1 MSFDPITLEVLRNA
15 LQSAAEEMGAALTRT
30 ALSPNIK
37 DRRDCSTAIYTREG
51 LLVAQAEHIPLHL
64 GLMPAVVKAVL
75 REYPLELLSEGDA
88 VIINDPY
95 ISGSHLPDICVI
107 SPVYHAGEP
116 LALVANLAHH
126 VDVGGAVPGS
136 MSTTS
141 REIFQEGIRIP
152 PVKIR
157 SGGQLNHELMKVLS
171 TNVRTAREFYGDI
184 HAQIAANNAGEKR
197 LRELAGRYG
206 AGMLR
211 QYMEEIINY
220 AERRMRS
227 ALAGLP
233 RGTYTFEDYLEG
245 DGLSSD
251 LIKIKAAVKTGGDSI
266 LVDFTGTAPQA
277 VGPVNAT
284 RGVTLACVYFAVKA
298 VTDPELPSSEGMARP
313 IEVVTPAGTLVSP
326 RYPAPVVHANI
337 NTAQRITDV
346 ILGALAQAVPER
358 VTAAGTGSMSNFTIG
373 GLHPETGVYYSYV
386 ETYGGGQGAKCG
398 QDGMDGV
405 HVNMTN
411 TRNTPVE
418 VIEISYP
425 LLVNRYGLIPNS
437 GGAGRW
443 RGGLGMVREVTVLG
457 QGTAFS
463 VSTERNVLCPW
474 GLAGGGQGRRA
485 GCYLKN
491 DGEGTSL
498 PGKITGDA
506 QAFSAVGLETA
517 GGGGY
522 GEPLDRDPAL
532 VLEDVLDG
540 LVSRKEA
547 REKYGV
553 RFIESEERAVD
564 YTATQSLRERL
575 RQSMRGV
582 L

>member
-1 MSFDPITLEVLRNA
+1 MAFDPITLEVLRNA
-15 LQSAAEEMGAALTRT
+15 LQSAAEEMGATLTRT

-37 DRRDCSTAIYTREG
+37 DRRDCSTAIYTRDG

-64 GLMPAVVKAVL
+64 GLMPTVVKAVL
-75 REYPLELLSEGDA
+75 REYPLGLLGEGDA

-95 ISGSHLPDICVI
+95 ISGSHLPDICII
-107 SPVYHAGEP
+107 SPVYHEGEP

-126 VDVGGAVPGS
+126 VDVGGSVPGS

-157 SGGQLNHELMKVLS
+157 SGGLLNQELLKVLS

-197 LRELAGRYG
+197 LKELAGKYG
-206 AGMLR
+206 AGMLME
-211 QYMEEIINY
+211 YMEEIINY
-220 AERRMRS
+220 SERRMRC

-233 RGTYTFEDYLEG
+233 QGTFTFEDYLEG
-245 DGLSSD
+245 DGLSCD
-251 LIKIKAAVKTGGDSI
+251 LIKIKATVKTGGDSI

-277 VGPVNAT
+277 GGPVNAT

-313 IEVVTPAGTLVSP
+313 IEVVTPEGTLVNP

-346 ILGALAQAVPER
+346 ILGALAQAVPVR

-373 GLHPETGVYYSYV
+373 GIHPETGVYYSYV
-386 ETYGGGQGAKCG
+386 ETYGGGQGAKID

-425 LLVNRYGLIPNS
+425 LLVERYGLVPGS
-437 GGAGRW
+437 GGAGSC
-443 RGGLGMVREVTVLG
+443 RGGLGIVREVTVLG
-457 QGTAFS
+457 DGATFS
-463 VSTERNVLCPW
+463 ISTERNMLSPW
-474 GLAGGGQGRRA
+474 GLAGGGEGRRSR
-485 GCYLKN
+485 CYLKT
-491 DGEGTSL
+491 GGTVEPL
-498 PGKITGDA
+498 LGKTTRAIPPFCTVA
-506 QAFSAVGLETA
+506 LETA
-517 GGGGY
+517 GGGGF
-522 GEPLDRDPAL
+522 GDPLERDPAL
-532 VLEDVLDG
+532 VREDVLDG
-540 LVSRKEA
+540 LVSPEEA
-547 REKYGV
+547 RDKYGV
-553 RFIESEERAVD
+553 IFETGEDLAVD
-564 YTATQSLRERL
+564 YAATRSLRER
-575 RQSMRGV
+575 RRSSMK
-582 L
+582 